1 MLRECTR
8 EELLSSLRWGD
19 IVIVKGKSLMAKG
32 EYLLNNVDGVDVDAS
47 HGAIVK
53 TPPQISEAMFSGITD
68 KNKITRYLGGDL
80 TVWVFRYCRPLT
92 PEEIALGETYLAA
105 RDNETPYGKKGIG
118 QFIKRFFLRLVGRN
132 YTPKD
137 KPGVF
142 CTEHSSDFIKAM
154 RTLCYLEAPSEQITP
169 SVQLDYFCDT
179 PGTWPLAAL
188 YDGRKYYIAA

>member
-1 MLRECTR
+1 MLRECTKD
-8 EELLSSLRWGD
+8 EFLASLKWGD
-19 IVIVKGKSLMAKG
+19 IGLVKGKSLMAKG

-47 HGAIVK
+47 HGFVVK
-53 TPPQISEAMFSGITD
+53 SAPQISEAMFSGITD
-68 KNKITRYLGGDL
+68 KNKITKYLGGDL
-80 TVWVFRYCRPLT
+80 TVWVFRYWRPLT
-92 PEEIALGETYLAA
+92 TVEIALGETYLAA
-105 RDNETPYGKKGIG
+105 RDNETQYGKKGIG

-154 RTLCYLEAPSEQITP
+154 RTLIYLALPSEQITP
-169 SVQLDYFCDT
+169 SVQLDYMSDT

-188 YDGRKYYIAA
+188 YDGRKYFITA